1 METSLHRQ
9 LKAIYAGAA
18 AQVEQ
23 RLGDYRIDAVRPG
36 ELVEIQHGS
45 LAAIRDKIQALLAEH
60 KVLVVKPL
68 IAKKTLVKLDREGGR
83 EISRRHSPK
92 TAGILDVFH
101 ELVYFT
107 RVFPHPRLALEVPLV
122 EVEERRYPG
131 HGKRRR
137 WREDDFE
144 VEDQRLVEVRR
155 THRLTTC
162 SDLVALLPRRLPAE
176 FHTGHLADGLGIDR
190 WVAQRIAYCLRKMG
204 AARECGKQG
213 NAVVYRL
220 TPQMPSRGNKQP
232 ARRRVESVPL
242 RSSAAHSA

>member
-9 LKAIYAGAA
+9 LKAIYAGQA

-36 ELVEIQHGS
+36 ELIEIQHGS
-45 LAAIRDKIQALLAEH
+45 LAAIRDKIAALLAEH
-60 KVLVVKPL
+60 TVLVVKPL
-68 IAKKTLVKLDREGGR
+68 IAKKTLVKLDRQGGR
-83 EISRRHSPK
+83 EISRRQSPK
-92 TAGILDVFH
+92 TAGILDLFH

-107 RVFPHPRLALEVPLV
+107 RVFPHPQLALEVPLV

-137 WREDDFE
+137 WRADDFQ
-144 VEDQRLVEVRR
+144 VEDQRLLEVRQ
-155 THRLTTC
+155 TWRLTTC
-162 SDLVALLPRRLPAE
+162 GDLVALLPRKLPAE
-176 FHTGHLADGLGIDR
+176 FHTGHLASGLGIER

-204 AARECGKQG
+204 AAQECGKQG

-220 TPQMPSRGNKQP
+220 
-232 ARRRVESVPL
+232 AVELSEKRTRQKL
-242 RSSAAHSA
+242 A

>member
-9 LKAIYAGAA
+9 LKAIYAGEA

-36 ELVEIQHGS
+36 ELIEIQHGS

-83 EISRRHSPK
+83 EVSRRQSPK
-92 TAGILDVFH
+92 TAGILDLFH

-137 WREDDFE
+137 WRADDFQ

-190 WVAQRIAYCLRKMG
+190 WFAQRIAYCLRKMG
-204 AARECGKQG
+204 AAAECGKQG

-220 TPQMPSRGNKQP
+220 AAEAPV
-232 ARRRVESVPL
+232 RRPRRKL
-242 RSSAAHSA
+242 A